1 MWTWL
6 FSFLPAF
13 GMAKGLTDCITAAF
27 NPNNMVPDQITGR
40 TNYSVRGANYRTYT
54 LSLRAGM
61 RINNLSL
68 LIMLASIALVI
79 LSFFFAE
86 QWWQGIIA
94 ILGGFFLRAIFR
106 LFGDVQFRSTLYYV
120 EVIACPVLL
129 ILSYLA
135 LFMNR

>member
-1 MWTWL
+1 MWTWFIL
-6 FSFLPAF
+6 FLPAF

-27 NPNNMVPDQITGR
+27 NPQNMVPDPITGKKY
-40 TNYSVRGANYRTYT
+40 YSFRGANFQTYT

-68 LIMLASIALVI
+68 LIMFGSIGLVI

-86 QWWQGIIA
+86 EWWMGIIA
-94 ILGGFFLRAIFR
+94 FLGGFFLRIIFR
-106 LFGDVQFRSTLYYV
+106 IFGDVEFRSPLYYI
-120 EVIACPVLL
+120 EIIACPILL

-135 LFMNR
+135 LLIR

>member
-6 FSFLPAF
+6 ILFLPAF

-27 NPNNMVPDQITGR
+27 NPNNMVPDPFTGK
-40 TNYSVRGANYRTYT
+40 TNYSFRGARYQTYT

-68 LIMLASIALVI
+68 LIMFGSIALVI
-79 LSFFFAE
+79 LSFFFAD
-86 QWWQGIIA
+86 QWWMGIIA
-94 ILGGFFLRAIFR
+94 ILGGFFLRMIFR
-106 LFGDVQFRSTLYYV
+106 IFGEVEFRSTLYYI
-120 EVIACPVLL
+120 EIILCPILL

-135 LFMNR
+135 LFMKW